1 MKPLIAFLM
10 ALTLLSACFSHI
22 PPEKRYGP
30 IGSVTSGI
38 GYKEQILSN
47 GEKLVSY
54 READGHYA
62 RIGLN
67 RRASELC
74 GGEYELRNEVVTQDP
89 GTMVHVGQM
98 SAPVGGGVSIGAE
111 IRCK

>member
-1 MKPLIAFLM
+1 MKPLIALLM
-10 ALTLLSACFSHI
+10 ALTLLSACYVS
-22 PPEKRYGP
+22 PEKRYGP
-30 IGSVTSGI
+30 IGSVKAGI
-38 GYKEQILSN
+38 GYEEQILGN

-54 READGHYA
+54 HEEDGHYA

-74 GGEYELRNEVVTQDP
+74 GGEYELRNEVVSQKP
-89 GTMVHVGQM
+89 GVMVHVGQM
-98 SAPVGGGVSIGAE
+98 SAPVGAMVTIGAE